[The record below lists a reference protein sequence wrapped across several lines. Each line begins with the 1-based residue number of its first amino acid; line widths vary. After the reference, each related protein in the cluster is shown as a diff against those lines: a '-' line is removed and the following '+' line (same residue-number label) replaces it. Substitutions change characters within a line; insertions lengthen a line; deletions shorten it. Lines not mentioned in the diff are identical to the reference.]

1 MAKLARAKEFE
12 PQNPCSKLEPVDV
25 RTPGHEPWNY
35 AFVDY
40 DLEPEVTSPFMGTLW
55 QSKVPISHRLHESP
69 IRYAAVE
76 PVPVVVDEVAFAFTV
91 VSRSWILMHSTI
103 LQVLKVLLTAVAT
116 TKFKGTIQDTS
127 STTCDYC
134 FIPVHG
140 EPLLGV
146 IRICYNIALNSKSP
160 INLATSKAMLT
171 QMINIVFRRIE
182 SDQVPISSSSSPG
195 YTEPSSASSMQPNN
209 GEISM
214 DEQEDKKYHFRRCI

>member
-12 PQNPCSKLEPVDV
+12 PQNPCSKLE

-40 DLEPEVTSPFMGTLW
+40 DSEPEVTSPFMGTLW

-76 PVPVVVDEVAFAFTV
+76 PVPVVVDEVAFASTV

-103 LQVLKVLLTAVAT
+103 LPVLKVLLTAVAS
-116 TKFKGTIQDTS
+116 TKFR
-127 STTCDYC
+127 
-134 FIPVHG
+134 VHG

-182 SDQVPISSSSSPG
+182 SDQVPIPSSSSPG
-195 YTEPSSASSMQPNN
+195 YTEPSSAISMQPNN

-214 DEQEDKKYHFRRCI
+214 DEQEDIKYHFRRCI